1 MRRFRSF
8 QIRGREL
15 TAKLFQ
21 QDRLIRSLSLT
32 ERRSGTGNDEINQR
46 TAPTEPF
53 DVCSHVAVRTD
64 LELSVEFIVTSIAA
78 GPITGK

>member
-1 MRRFRSF
+1 
-8 QIRGREL
+8 
-15 TAKLFQ
+15 
-21 QDRLIRSLSLT
+21 LT